1 MQKRFDVELSECTS
15 INNQWRHYKGGGE
28 GADRPG
34 WHPPGGDTRMK
45 KICGQIYKE

>member
-1 MQKRFDVELSECTS
+1 MKLKLSGVT
-15 INNQWRHYKGGGE
+15 KGVR

-34 WHPPGGDTRMK
+34 WHPPGGDTRRK